1 MDAKSELTNA
11 LCMAFPGG
19 AEQIESLL
27 AGYTIMR
34 ETESTR
40 NNLRK
45 RISNFLAAKKID
57 GLSSRTLEN
66 YRYNL
71 DIFAQR
77 IPKHITKITTDDIR
91 EYITYLF
98 DERKLKENSVQTH
111 INTLRTFFG
120 WSTMEG
126 VVRKNPM
133 LKIKSFH
140 IDKKGARHA
149 LTPEELERL
158 RDACQ
163 TYKEKALVEFLVST
177 GCRLSEAAGIQLAA
191 INWRERC
198 VVVHGKGDKDRTVYF
213 SVRAKLMI
221 EEYMLQR
228 KGGDA
233 LFCSVKTPYPALQP
247 RAIQRTLQL
256 IGERAGLTHRVH
268 PHLLRHTFATH
279 ALNAG
284 MDITVIQRLLGHED
298 ISTTQI
304 YASISQET
312 VRHEYDKFVA

>member
-1 MDAKSELTNA
+1 M
-11 LCMAFPGG
+11 GH
-19 AEQIESLL
+19 
-27 AGYTIMR
+27 
-34 ETESTR
+34 
-40 NNLRK
+40 
-45 RISNFLAAKKID
+45 FLAAKKID
-57 GLSSRTLEN
+57 GLSARTIKN

-71 DIFAQR
+71 ELFAGKVN
-77 IPKHITKITTDDIR
+77 KHITKITTDDIR

-98 DERKLKENSVQTH
+98 DERGLKENSVQTH
-111 INTLRTFFG
+111 INTLRTFFA
-120 WSTMEG
+120 WMSMEG

-133 LKIKSFH
+133 LKIKSFR

-198 VVVHGKGDKDRTVYF
+198 VTVHGKGNKDRTVYF

-221 EEYMLQR
+221 DEYIRQR

-233 LFCSVKTPYPALQP
+233 LFCSMRTPYPALQP
-247 RAIQRTLQL
+247 RAIQRILQL
-256 IGERAGLTHRVH
+256 IGERAGLSHRVH

-279 ALNAG
+279 ALNSG